1 MGWGRMAMV
10 VNRFDVYLINLDPTV
25 GSEIKKIRPC
35 LIISPDEMN
44 RHIRTVIVAPMTT
57 AGKEY
62 PTRIS
67 CTFKKKKGQIVIDQI
82 RTIDKS
88 RLIKRLGTIDPNTQL
103 EVIAV
108 LQRLFAF

>member
-1 MGWGRMAMV
+1 MAMV

-25 GSEIKKIRPC
+25 GSEIQRTRPG

-44 RHIRTVIVAPMTT
+44 RHIRTVIIAPMTT
-57 AGKEY
+57 ASKDY

-67 CTFKKKKGQIVIDQI
+67 CKFKKKKGQIVLDQI
-82 RTIDKS
+82 RTIDKT
-88 RLIKRLGTIDPNTQL
+88 RLIKKLGSINPETQL
-103 EVIAV
+103 EVISV

>member
-1 MGWGRMAMV
+1 MAMV

-25 GSEIKKIRPC
+25 GSEIQKARPC

-57 AGKEY
+57 ASKDY
-62 PTRIS
+62 PTRVS
-67 CTFKKKKGQIVIDQI
+67 CKFKKKKGQIVLDQI
-82 RTIDKS
+82 RTIDKT
-88 RLIKRLGTIDPNTQL
+88 RLIKKLGSVNPETQL
-103 EVIAV
+103 EVISV